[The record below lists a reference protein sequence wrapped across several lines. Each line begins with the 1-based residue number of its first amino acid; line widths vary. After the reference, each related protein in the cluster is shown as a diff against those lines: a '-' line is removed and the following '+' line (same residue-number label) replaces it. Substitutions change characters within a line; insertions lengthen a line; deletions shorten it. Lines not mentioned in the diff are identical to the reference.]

1 MKRRQWSRPTDGR
14 KPTNTLRGLDTG
26 KKVTPEKNN
35 RQKKKEKGSAN
46 SSITGSHKGKG
57 YTGVTPATQAVH
69 HFNLAPAGAI
79 E

>member
-14 KPTNTLRGLDTG
+14 KPTNTLHRLDTG

-57 YTGVTPATQAVH
+57 YTGVH
-69 HFNLAPAGAI
+69 GHGA
-79 E
+79 